1 MSHPNQPEYFTLS
14 TICEYDG
21 TSTTLGI
28 YENIDAVM
36 YRLKRCYT
44 SCGDQYR
51 IECFHLGTKEAEA
64 ELYTEQTVNRVK
76 YKREEEMKEARLKE
90 WEEHHEKWDEHDE
103 GFEKMM
109 RGNVDEV

>member
-14 TICEYDG
+14 SICDYDG

-51 IECFHLGTKEAEA
+51 IECFHLGTKEAE
-64 ELYTEQTVNRVK
+64 
-76 YKREEEMKEARLKE
+76 KEAKLKE
-90 WEEHHEKWDEHDE
+90 YELLKNGEDNN
-103 GFEKMM
+103 GT
-109 RGNVDEV
+109 

>member
-14 TICEYDG
+14 SICDYDG

-51 IECFHLGTKEAEA
+51 IECFHLGTKEGEA

-76 YKREEEMKEARLKE
+76 YNREEEMKEARLKE
-90 WEEHHEKWDEHDE
+90 WEEHHEKWDIEDE